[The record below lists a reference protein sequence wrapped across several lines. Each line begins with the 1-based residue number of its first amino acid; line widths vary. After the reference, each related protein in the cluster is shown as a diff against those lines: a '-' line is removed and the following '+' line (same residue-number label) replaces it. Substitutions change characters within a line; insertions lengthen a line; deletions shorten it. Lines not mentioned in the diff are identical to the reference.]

1 MVSTRTKNTPEDW
14 KRTRFCAHT
23 HTHKSKGTRTHCCFV
38 SSARVDRSISPGPSS
53 LFGWLAVVSLDR
65 YERDRHRDRFFSD
78 RNFFDARCTAI
89 FPSALRS
96 IQNALE
102 AKKTPNKL
110 STRARENTQKTHREK
125 KKKKKKKKKR
135 NNDAPVYCSTSDFTH
150 PSNPSSNVSKNAA
163 PSTSRLALD
172 ADADDANAATVV
184 AHAIV
189 FFKPQYVL
197 LFLPPPPMM
206 MMMMMMCH
214 VRVRF
219 YIERESFE
227 EILIGL

>member
-1 MVSTRTKNTPEDW
+1 MRENDIEIA
-14 KRTRFCAHT
+14 F
-23 HTHKSKGTRTHCCFV
+23 FF
-38 SSARVDRSISPGPSS
+38 RS
-53 LFGWLAVVSLDR
+53 
-65 YERDRHRDRFFSD
+65 E
-78 RNFFDARCTAI
+78 FDARCTAI

-110 STRARENTQKTHREK
+110 STRARENTQKTHGE

-189 FFKPQYVL
+189 FVKPQ
-197 LFLPPPPMM
+197 
-206 MMMMMMCH
+206 
-214 VRVRF
+214 
-219 YIERESFE
+219 
-227 EILIGL
+227 

>member
-1 MVSTRTKNTPEDW
+1 MRENDIEIA
-14 KRTRFCAHT
+14 F
-23 HTHKSKGTRTHCCFV
+23 FF
-38 SSARVDRSISPGPSS
+38 RS
-53 LFGWLAVVSLDR
+53 
-65 YERDRHRDRFFSD
+65 E
-78 RNFFDARCTAI
+78 FDARCTAI

-125 KKKKKKKKKR
+125 KKKKKKKKKKR

-163 PSTSRLALD
+163 PSTVSRL

-197 LFLPPPPMM
+197 LFLPPPMM
-206 MMMMMMCH
+206 MMMMICH

>member
-1 MVSTRTKNTPEDW
+1 MSPRTKNTPEDW

-23 HTHKSKGTRTHCCFV
+23 HTKKQGHAYSLLLCCVIGTR
-38 SSARVDRSISPGPSS
+38 RSIDFARSIVTT
-53 LFGWLAVVSLDR
+53 FGWHAVVSLDR

-206 MMMMMMCH
+206 MMCH
-214 VRVRF
+214 VRVVRF
-219 YIERESFE
+219 YI
-227 EILIGL
+227 

>member
-1 MVSTRTKNTPEDW
+1 MHDAPQSFPL
-14 KRTRFCAHT
+14 
-23 HTHKSKGTRTHCCFV
+23 
-38 SSARVDRSISPGPSS
+38 
-53 LFGWLAVVSLDR
+53 LF
-65 YERDRHRDRFFSD
+65 DRFK
-78 RNFFDARCTAI
+78 T
-89 FPSALRS
+89 RS
-96 IQNALE
+96 RRRKRQTN
-102 AKKTPNKL
+102 
-110 STRARENTQKTHREK
+110 SRRAREKTQREEEEEK
-125 KKKKKKKKKR
+125 KK
-135 NNDAPVYCSTSDFTH
+135 NNDDAPVYCSTSDFTH

-197 LFLPPPPMM
+197 LFLPPPMM
-206 MMMMMMCH
+206 MMMMMMMMICH

-219 YIERESFE
+219 YIERESE

>member
-1 MVSTRTKNTPEDW
+1 MHRNLSLCSSIDS
-14 KRTRFCAHT
+14 KR
-23 HTHKSKGTRTHCCFV
+23 
-38 SSARVDRSISPGPSS
+38 ARGEENAKQT
-53 LFGWLAVVSLDR
+53 L
-65 YERDRHRDRFFSD
+65 
-78 RNFFDARCTAI
+78 DARARKHT
-89 FPSALRS
+89 
-96 IQNALE
+96 
-102 AKKTPNKL
+102 KTQ
-110 STRARENTQKTHREK
+110 REEEEEEEEEEK
-125 KKKKKKKKKR
+125 
-135 NNDAPVYCSTSDFTH
+135 NDAPVYCSTSDFTH

-197 LFLPPPPMM
+197 LFLPPPMM

-227 EILIGL
+227 EIFIGF